1 MPLMISDKQLQQ
13 VGLTEGDARLE
24 LACRFFDA
32 NRLTLHQAA
41 NWAGLDRLGMEAAL
55 VQRGLPI
62 YRYTVEDLQGD
73 LETIKHFG
81 DVHNAGRQ

>member
-1 MPLMISDKQLQQ
+1 MSAAAFRLLENSSEDHFLPED
-13 VGLTEGDARLE
+13 DARLE

-62 YRYTVEDLQGD
+62 YRYTEEDLQGD

-81 DVHNAGRQ
+81 EALT

>member
-1 MPLMISDKQLQQ
+1 MPLMISDEQLQQ
-13 VGLTEGDARLE
+13 VGLTEDDARLE

-62 YRYTVEDLQGD
+62 CRYTEEDLQGD
-73 LETIKHFG
+73 LETIKHFS
-81 DVHNAGRQ
+81 N

>member
-1 MPLMISDKQLQQ
+1 MQNVFSAKTLQQ
-13 VGLTEGDARLE
+13 VGLTEDGARLE

-62 YRYTVEDLQGD
+62 YRYTEEDLKGD

-81 DVHNAGRQ
+81 EVHNAGRQ